1 MAEESGYRS
10 DSDSVHP
17 KDFFSLGDVHMSL
30 CGGLDQANYKPSMD
44 RFMQHLIT
52 YEEFAQD
59 PVSVLAN
66 EDLVV
71 QIGGEF
77 YPWKAAAPQLMSMT
91 AFKTPLAE
99 VSTKTSCGHFDQ

>member
-1 MAEESGYRS
+1 MQNAGVLARQLGGRKFRGIA
-10 DSDSVHP
+10 VTQTLCI
-17 KDFFSLGDVHMSL
+17 FRFSILG
-30 CGGLDQANYKPSMD
+30 

-59 PVSVLAN
+59 PVSILAN
-66 EDLVV
+66 DDLVV
-71 QIGGEF
+71 QIGGKF

-99 VSTKTSCGHFDQ
+99 VSREEGEDEFAT